1 MEEQIKLLR
10 GKLERLRSEAETI
23 FEELNTLFEE
33 AYNAFLDEAEDPD
46 AEETLDAASVWDQV
60 FDDDTSIASAI
71 DAIDAALGED

>member
-10 GKLERLRSEAETI
+10 GKLETLQSEAETI
-23 FEELNTLFEE
+23 YDELNTLFEK
-33 AYNAFLDEAEDPD
+33 AYNNFLDEAEDPD

-71 DAIDAALGED
+71 EVIDAAIGED